1 MNEVVPTHHWV
12 RGGLRRDRAAAVQR
26 LGLPAGPVTVV
37 DAHRRLRG
45 PYTAAGTLVRAM
57 VPCVLLRDSKLVER
71 YDIELLSAAP
81 DLRSIVPGSRETLT
95 SMALPAERTRYYARL
110 RTTRISNGL
119 VEFVR
124 DGLAADGPRV
134 LVVENTDQAEATDL
148 EFLTAL
154 VRRIDPAHLT
164 VVVCGGAAGPVDE
177 ALLSVLA
184 ARAQVTEVHE
194 GAPGAAGP
202 DDARAFVAS
211 DCTTDEPAPHAA
223 YAALDPAARAL
234 LHDRRAAELAALE
247 DESLRLGAVA
257 YHLEHGSDP
266 GDAGVRA
273 VFHAMDHSLCNGFY
287 EACADYGRRGLALVD
302 PRTEHDRWW
311 AFTKGVTLCL
321 SILGRTYEA
330 EKLDDQARLNSV
342 KPAVHMAAAYN
353 TAMLYTRH
361 NDPEDRDEFKA
372 KAWLN
377 SAIAT
382 ASLIENRSD
391 RAFQSAFYKNGLA
404 LVEVNLGEP
413 AEALRL
419 VDEAISS
426 LDELL
431 GPDEH
436 VLHRSVLKNNR
447 ARVYLSLGRIQ
458 DALADYAIVI
468 REDPNHAE
476 HYLERGNI
484 LRRLGRPEEALED
497 YARAMRLSPPF
508 PEIYYNRGDLRLNE
522 GDTEGALADFGY
534 VIELVPEFV
543 DAYVNRAGLLLEAG
557 ELDAAEQDANTGL
570 GHEPDNPYLHAVLG
584 QVHAEREEF
593 AASRAAFDRA
603 LAVDPDM
610 ITALSGRAALAY
622 DMGELDTAAV
632 DLGHAVELQ
641 PDDPALRYNRAFVHQ
656 DTGHWDEALADLEI
670 AAGLAPEDPEITEA
684 LDTCR
689 RKAAAAR

>member
-12 RGGLRRDRAAAVQR
+12 RGGLVRDREAAMGR
-26 LGLPAGPVTVV
+26 LGLPAGPVMVV
-37 DAHRRLRG
+37 NAHRGLRG

-57 VPCVLLRDSKLVER
+57 VPDVLLRDRKLVER

-81 DLRSIVPGSRETLT
+81 DLRSVVPNSRETLT

-134 LVVENTDQAEATDL
+134 LVVENADRAEATDL

-164 VVVCGGAAGPVDE
+164 VVVRSGGTGPADE
-177 ALLSVLA
+177 ALLAVLA
-184 ARAQVTEVHE
+184 ARAQVTEVH
-194 GAPGAAGP
+194 PSAAADGP
-202 DDARAFVAS
+202 ADAWAYVAS
-211 DCTTDEPAPHAA
+211 DCTTDEPAPLAA
-223 YAALDPAARAL
+223 YEALDPAARAL
-234 LHDRRAAELAALE
+234 LHDRRAAELAE
-247 DESLRLGAVA
+247 RDEESLRLGAIA
-257 YHLEHGSDP
+257 HHLEHGSDP
-266 GDAGVRA
+266 GGAGVPA

-287 EACADYGRRGLALVD
+287 EACVDYGRRGLALVD

-311 AFTKGVTLCL
+311 AFTKGVTLSL

-382 ASLIENRSD
+382 ASLIENRGD

-413 AEALRL
+413 TEALRL

-458 DALADYAIVI
+458 EALADYAIVI

-484 LRRLGRPEEALED
+484 LRRLGRPEEAFED

-522 GDTEGALADFGY
+522 GDTEGALADFSY

-593 AASRAAFDRA
+593 EESRAAFDRA
-603 LAVDPDM
+603 LAADPDM

-622 DMGELDTAAV
+622 DMGELDTAAL

-656 DTGHWDEALADLEI
+656 DTGHWEEALADLEI
-670 AAGLAPEDPEITEA
+670 AAGLAPDDSDITEA